1 MSRESAARKIIFD
14 TDPGQDDMAAILM
27 ALASP
32 EELDVLGIVAVA
44 GNVPL
49 HHTERN
55 ARRICELAGRGDIP
69 VFAGSD
75 KPMGRKLVT
84 AEHVHG
90 KTGLDGPD
98 LPEPKAQLQKK
109 PGVDFLIETLRAAKD
124 GEITLVTLGPLTDI
138 GLLLGKAP
146 EVKPK
151 IREIVMMA
159 GAYFEVG
166 NITPAAEFNVYVD
179 PTAAEI
185 VFKSGVPL
193 TVMPLDVTHQLL
205 LTQPRLDKLADLGNR
220 SGKALAEALTFSRT
234 FDVNKYGTDGAP
246 LHDPTT
252 TAYLLKPELFGGRHI
267 NVEIETKSELT
278 MGMTVADYW
287 RVTDRPANARYMREV
302 DVEGFFALLFERVAR
317 LP

>member
-1 MSRESAARKIIFD
+1 
-14 TDPGQDDMAAILM
+14 
-27 ALASP
+27 
-32 EELDVLGIVAVA
+32 
-44 GNVPL
+44 
-49 HHTERN
+49 
-55 ARRICELAGRGDIP
+55 
-69 VFAGSD
+69 
-75 KPMGRKLVT
+75 
-84 AEHVHG
+84 
-90 KTGLDGPD
+90 
-98 LPEPKAQLQKK
+98 
-109 PGVDFLIETLRAAKD
+109 LRAAGE
-124 GEITLVTLGPLTDI
+124 GEITLCTLGPLTDI
-138 GLLLGKAP
+138 GLVLTRAP

-179 PTAAEI
+179 PKAADI

-205 LTQPRLDKLADLGNR
+205 LTQPRLDKLAELGNK

-234 FDVNKYGTDGAP
+234 FDVNKYGTEGAP

-267 NVEIETKSELT
+267 NVEIETQSELT
-278 MGMTVADYW
+278 MGMTGADYW

-302 DVEGFFALLFERVAR
+302 DVDGFFELLFERVAR